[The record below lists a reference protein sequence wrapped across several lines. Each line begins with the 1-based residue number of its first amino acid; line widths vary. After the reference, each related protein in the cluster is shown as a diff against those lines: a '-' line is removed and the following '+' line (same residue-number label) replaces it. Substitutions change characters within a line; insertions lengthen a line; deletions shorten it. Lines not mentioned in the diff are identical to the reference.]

1 MRRRKRYSFICK
13 ALQSIKLRSGL
24 FFNLLFS
31 DLVTFWSRYELIVKK
46 QWKRK
51 SNAKKYFLSIASYK
65 GRNSQL
71 GSIIKSVFIAWAR
84 NGHVLVT
91 VLILRLLSR

>member
-46 QWKRK
+46 QWKGK
-51 SNAKKYFLSIASYK
+51 SDAKKIFSASLLIK
-65 GRNSQL
+65 VGIISWGQL
-71 GSIIKSVFIAWAR
+71 Q
-84 NGHVLVT
+84 NQYL
-91 VLILRLLSR
+91 